1 MRALLL
7 GGLILLGA
15 LLVVPGCSKGAS
27 VSPTAPSSSQPP
39 ATSPGSASNKA
50 PTTTTSKTAIDLPEP
65 AKGAPYDAVA
75 QWISKGAPVDAANY
89 HSAISQDGQKTDL
102 GDNVAFKTPSGKTR
116 CMTSSIEPGT
126 LSCLVNLTNPPKR
139 PTDTE
144 GNWVGGWTDF
154 SGTKVTVGGLH
165 GDPGPFQSGDGNPL
179 DYGGRLTFGNFGC
192 RSETSG
198 LFCVN
203 TKTKSAIRISDAG
216 IEPFGCLKEA
226 TPTEGNGREF
236 SC

>member
-15 LLVVPGCSKGAS
+15 PLLVAGCSRGAT
-27 VSPTAPSSSQPP
+27 VSPTTPSSSQS
-39 ATSPGSASNKA
+39 TSSSTTSKA
-50 PTTTTSKTAIDLPEP
+50 PTTTTTTTPLDLPEP
-65 AKGAPYDAVA
+65 AAGAPYEAVA
-75 QWISKGAPVDAANY
+75 QWISKGAPVAAANF
-89 HSAISQDGQKTDL
+89 HAAISQDGQKTDL

-116 CMTSSIEPGT
+116 CMTSNIEPDT
-126 LSCLVNLTNPPKR
+126 LSCLVNLTSPPKR
-139 PTDTE
+139 PADTE

-154 SGTKVTVGGLH
+154 NGRQVTVGGLH

-179 DYGGRLTFGNFGC
+179 DYGGRLTFGDFGC

-198 LFCVN
+198 LFCAN
-203 TKTKSAIRISDAG
+203 TKVKSAIRISDAG
-216 IEPFGCLKEA
+216 IEPFGCLKEV
-226 TPTEGNGREF
+226 TPSEGNGREF

>member
-7 GGLILLGA
+7 GGLTMLGA
-15 LLVVPGCSKGAS
+15 LLLVTGCSKGAS
-27 VSPTAPSSSQPP
+27 VSPTTPSSSTPP
-39 ATSPGSASNKA
+39 SSSTTSKA
-50 PTTTTSKTAIDLPEP
+50 PTSTTTTTPIELPEP
-65 AKGAPYDAVA
+65 AAGAPYDAVA
-75 QWISKGAPVDAANY
+75 QWISKGAPVDVANFR
-89 HSAISQDGQKTDL
+89 SATSQDGQKTDL

-116 CMTSSIEPGT
+116 CMTSNIEPDT
-126 LSCLVNLTNPPKR
+126 LSCLVNLTNPPQR
-139 PTDTE
+139 PAGTE

-154 SGTKVTVGGLH
+154 NGHQVSVGGLH

-179 DYGGRLTFGNFGC
+179 DYGGRLTFGDFGC

-198 LFCVN
+198 LFCAN

-216 IEPFGCLKEA
+216 IEPFGCLKET
-226 TPTEGNGREF
+226 TPADGSGREF